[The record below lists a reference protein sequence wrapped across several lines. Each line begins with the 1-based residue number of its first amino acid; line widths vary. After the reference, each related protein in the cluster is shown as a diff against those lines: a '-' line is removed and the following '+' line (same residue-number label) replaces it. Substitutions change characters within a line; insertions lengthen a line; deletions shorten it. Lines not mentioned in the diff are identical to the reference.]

1 VRTGTGRYPHV
12 VSPSALLVPLLL
24 GIQWME
30 PDWLLDQFGTAFF
43 WVSLAIIFVEC
54 GLFFPF
60 LPGDT
65 LLIAMGLFIAG
76 EKISII
82 PGGPFVNLMFALVV
96 LTAAA
101 FAGNV
106 VGYEIGRKIGPPL
119 YEHDGR
125 ILKREYFTKT
135 EAFFEK
141 HGRKA
146 LVIGRFVPF
155 VRTYITVVAGATRMN
170 RGKFMVWSAVG
181 AIVWVVGI
189 VALGY
194 FVGKRVP
201 WLAENIDYAIL
212 ALLALS
218 ILPLVI
224 EWLRHRSHDDEAEPK
239 KGASTTA

>member
-1 VRTGTGRYPHV
+1 MGCGRYAHA
-12 VSPSALLVPLLL
+12 VSPSALLVPLLF
-24 GIQWME
+24 GIQWLD
-30 PDWLLDQFGTAFF
+30 PNWLLDQFGTAFF
-43 WVSLAIIFVEC
+43 WVSLVIIFIEC

-65 LLIAMGLFIAG
+65 LLVAIGLFIAG
-76 EKISII
+76 EKVSIV
-82 PGGPFVNLMFALVV
+82 PGDPLVDLAFAVVV
-96 LTAAA
+96 LTASA

-125 ILKREYFTKT
+125 ILKREYFKKT
-135 EAFFEK
+135 AAFFEK

-155 VRTYITVVAGATRMN
+155 VRTYITVIAGATRMN
-170 RGKFMVWSAVG
+170 RAKFMVWSAVG
-181 AIVWVVGI
+181 AVVWVVSI

-212 ALLALS
+212 GLLALS
-218 ILPLVI
+218 VIPLAF
-224 EWLRHRSHDDEAEPK
+224 EWWRHKNDDEAEPK
-239 KGASTTA
+239 RDANATA

>member
-1 VRTGTGRYPHV
+1 M
-12 VSPSALLVPLLL
+12 SPSALVMPQLTTLLL
-24 GIQWME
+24 GIQWLD
-30 PDWLLDQFGTAFF
+30 PNWLLDEFGTAFF

-65 LLIAMGLFIAG
+65 LLVAVGLFIAA
-76 EKISII
+76 EKVSVV
-82 PGGPFVNLMFALVV
+82 PGGPLVNLVFALVV
-96 LTAAA
+96 LTAGG

-135 EAFFEK
+135 ADFFDR

-170 RGKFMVWSAVG
+170 RGKFVVWSAVG
-181 AIVWVVGI
+181 AVLWVASI

-212 ALLALS
+212 GLLALS
-218 ILPLVI
+218 VLPLAF
-224 EWLRHRSHDDEAEPK
+224 EWWRHRGERDDEAEATTDAK
-239 KGASTTA
+239 ASA